1 MKILIIGPSWV
12 GDMVMS
18 QSLYLQLKQEYAD
31 AQIDVLAPSWCL
43 PILAR
48 MPQVNRAIAM
58 PVGHGK
64 LALKERWQ
72 IAQQLK
78 SEQYQRAYVL
88 PNSAKSALIPLFA
101 GIPTRCGWKGEMRY
115 GLLNDLRSNK
125 EQFAYMVE
133 RYVALA
139 FSKESMLQ
147 NSQLAT
153 IAVPALTVDQENQR
167 QSLAKFAIDA
177 TRPIVGLCPGAEFG
191 PAKRWPEEHYAQV
204 ARELIAQ
211 GNQVLLFG
219 SKNDAPTT
227 GKICAQLANRDN
239 IFDLAGKTALNDA
252 VDLLAA
258 CHTVFSNDSGLMH
271 VAAAVGCNIVAIY
284 GSSSPRYTPP
294 LTQKVRIV
302 HTDID
307 CRPCFKRECPFSHT
321 RCLTQ
326 LAPDVVLHNYDLLI
340 NESKNETT

>member
-18 QSLYLQLKQEYAD
+18 QSLYMQLKQQHAN

-72 IAQQLK
+72 IAKQLK

-101 GIPTRCGWKGEMRY
+101 RIPTRCGWKGEMRY
-115 GLLNDLRSNK
+115 GLLNDLRANK

-153 IAVPALTVDQENQR
+153 IFAPELTIDKENQR
-167 QSLAKFAIDA
+167 QCLAKFAID
-177 TRPIVGLCPGAEFG
+177 TKKPIVGLCPGAEFG
-191 PAKRWPEEHYAQV
+191 VAKRWPEEHYAQV

-219 SKNDAPTT
+219 SANDAVTT
-227 GKICAQLANRDN
+227 GKICAQLENSEH

-271 VAAAVGCNIVAIY
+271 VAAAVGCKIVAIY

-294 LTQKVRIV
+294 LTQKVRIA
-302 HTDID
+302 HTDIA
-307 CRPCFKRECPFSHT
+307 CRPCFKRECPFGHT
-321 RCLTQ
+321 NCLTQ
-326 LAPDVVLHNYDLLI
+326 LSPDVVLNHYDLLST
-340 NESKNETT
+340 EFKNETA